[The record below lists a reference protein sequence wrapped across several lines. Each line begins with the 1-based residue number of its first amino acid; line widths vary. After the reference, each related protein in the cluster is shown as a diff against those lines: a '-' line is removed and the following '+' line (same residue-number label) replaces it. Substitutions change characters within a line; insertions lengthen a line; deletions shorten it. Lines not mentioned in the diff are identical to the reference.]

1 MSYKIE
7 INQRAGERI
16 SGVWIKKIVGKTL
29 AETKI
34 GSADIS
40 VAFVGNQEIKKWNK
54 QYRGKDKVT
63 DVLSFDYR
71 GRKTPIEKT
80 QKNAEISGEII
91 VCCERA
97 VSQAKEH
104 GWSAEREIKL
114 LLVHGLLHLAGYDHE
129 KSLKEARKMEK
140 FQEKI
145 LKFLK

>member
-7 INQRAGERI
+7 INQRAGKKI

-63 DVLSFDYR
+63 DVLSFVYQIPNTKYR
-71 GRKTPIEKT
+71 IPL
-80 QKNAEISGEII
+80 NGEII
-91 VCCERA
+91 VCYERA
-97 VSQAKEH
+97 VGQAKEH